1 MNNMNFDWDDLRL
14 FLAVARGGGLSVAAR
29 ATGKSAPTLGRR
41 MLALERAVGA
51 ELFQRLPR
59 GYALTTE
66 GEAFLARI
74 AEVEARIA
82 PLAQGG
88 TGPVLVKVSAGAWM
102 TQWLCAHAAQIAG
115 EGVQLRF
122 IAADHRLDIARRE
135 AVIGIRNARPQE
147 TGLAARKMGQV
158 RFAGYATGADVA
170 GWIKVAS
177 PTPSARWVAEQG
189 GAGVEVTTPRNALDL
204 ALAGVGRAV
213 LPCFVGDARPGL
225 IRVTEPIAE
234 LTHDQW
240 LVTHHEDRFA
250 PPVRQTF
257 ERVAAILSMLHSP
270 RNQKGPRDGGP

>member
-1 MNNMNFDWDDLRL
+1 MNEMNFDWDDLRL

-59 GYALTTE
+59 GYLLTGE

-88 TGPVLVKVSAGAWM
+88 TRPMLVKISAGAWM
-102 TQWLCAHAAQIAG
+102 TQWLCSHAAQIAG

-135 AVIGIRNARPQE
+135 AVIGVRNARPQE
-147 TGLAARKMGQV
+147 TGLAARKVGQV
-158 RFAGYATGADVA
+158 QFAGYAAAPEIT
-170 GWIKVAS
+170 GWIKVAA
-177 PTPSARWVAEQG
+177 PTPSARWVAEQD

-213 LPCFVGDARPGL
+213 LPCFVGDAQPGL
-225 IRVTEPIAE
+225 VRVTEPIAE

-250 PPVRQTF
+250 PPVRQTI
-257 ERVAAILSMLHSP
+257 ERVAATLSMLHSHGKH
-270 RNQKGPRDGGP
+270 KGPHDGGP